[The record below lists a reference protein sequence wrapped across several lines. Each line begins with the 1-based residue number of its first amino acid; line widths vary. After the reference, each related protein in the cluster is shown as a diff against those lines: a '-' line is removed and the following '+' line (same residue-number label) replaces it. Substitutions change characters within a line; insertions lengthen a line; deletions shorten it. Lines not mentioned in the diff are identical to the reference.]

1 VVVSL
6 RHGLLLDRLAV
17 PIVLAPLAGGP
28 STPELTAAVSNAGGF
43 GFLAAGYLAAP
54 ALAERLE
61 GTRTLTD
68 APIGVNLF
76 VPGTPAPPDT
86 ADAYA
91 ARLADDARQAGVE
104 LGAARFDDDDWAA
117 KLELLIATPVAV
129 VSFTFGCPEPE
140 VIDRLHDAGSEV
152 WVTVT
157 RPDEARLAVD
167 AGADALVVQG
177 AEAGGHRASFRDDPA
192 EDLTD
197 GIGLLSLL
205 QLVGAQADVPL
216 VGTGG
221 IGTGAAVAAVL
232 AAGAAAAQLGTAFL
246 GCPEAGTAAVHRQ
259 ALGGSAPTA
268 MTRAFTGRLARGI
281 RNRFLD
287 RHSTA
292 APAAY
297 PEVHHLTAPL
307 RQAGRTTGDPELV
320 NLWAGQTYELGRQLP
335 AGQLVLTLA
344 EEARAAL
351 QQARE
356 RLGPPVGA
364 AAEEGG
370 SGAEGP

>member
-1 VVVSL
+1 LSRDLV
-6 RHGLLLDRLAV
+6 LDRLAV

-43 GFLAAGYLAAP
+43 GFLAAGYLAAS

-61 GTRTLTD
+61 RTRTLTN

-76 VPGTPAPPDT
+76 VPGTPATPQT
-86 ADAYA
+86 LDAYA
-91 ARLADDARQAGVE
+91 ARLADEARQAGVE

-117 KLELLIATPVAV
+117 KLELLITTPVAV

-140 VIDRLHDAGSEV
+140 VIDRLQGAGSEV

-157 RPDEARLAVD
+157 GPSEARRAVE

-192 EDLTD
+192 EDLTG

-216 VGTGG
+216 VATGG
-221 IGTGAAVAAVL
+221 IATGAAIAAVL
-232 AAGAAAAQLGTAFL
+232 VAGAAAAQLGTAFL

-259 ALGGSAPTA
+259 ALTGSAPTA

-292 APAAY
+292 APVAY
-297 PEVHHLTAPL
+297 PEVNHLTAPL
-307 RQAGRTTGDPELV
+307 RQAGRAAGDAGLV

-335 AGQLVLTLA
+335 ADQLVRALA

-351 QQARE
+351 QQAQE
-356 RLGPPVGA
+356 RLSPPA
-364 AAEEGG
+364 DTAAEEEEED
-370 SGAEGP
+370 SGAEQP